1 MIYFKLEPDWL
12 WRFGLMLALLV
23 AASFIGWV
31 LQKFARTDS
40 ARQTMA
46 NVKARII
53 AWWVLCAIFALS
65 LALGGVGVVSLFALL
80 SFLALREFITL
91 MPTYKADHRTLLL
104 TFFVITPLQYY
115 LISIAWYGLFSIFI
129 PVYAFLVIPSRNA
142 IAGDST
148 HLLARTPHVH

>member
-1 MIYFKLEPDWL
+1 MIYFNLDPDLLWL
-12 WRFGLMLALLV
+12 FGLMLALLV
-23 AASFIGWV
+23 AASFIGFV

-40 ARQTMA
+40 ARRTMA

-65 LALGGVGVVSLFALL
+65 LALGGGAVVGLFALL

-115 LISIAWYGLFSIFI
+115 LISIAWYGLFSILI
-129 PVYAFLVIPSRNA
+129 PVYAFLVIPARNA
-142 IAGDST
+142 IAGET
-148 HLLARTPHVH
+148 KHFLERTAQ

>member
-1 MIYFKLEPDWL
+1 MVA
-12 WRFGLMLALLV
+12 RLV
-23 AASFIGWV
+23 AASFIGLV
-31 LQKFARTDS
+31 LQEFARTDS
-40 ARQTMA
+40 ARRTMA
-46 NVKARII
+46 NVKARIV

-115 LISIAWYGLFSIFI
+115 LISIACSGLFGILM
-129 PVYAFLVIPSRNA
+129 PLCAFLVIPVRN
-142 IAGDST
+142 
-148 HLLARTPHVH
+148 

>member
-31 LQKFARTDS
+31 LQRFARTDS

-65 LALGGVGVVSLFALL
+65 LALGGVGVDSLFALL
-80 SFLALREFITL
+80 SFLELRELITL
-91 MPTYKADHRTLLL
+91 MPTYKADHRKLLL
-104 TFFVITPLQYY
+104 PFFVIPPLRYY
-115 LISIAWYGLFSIFI
+115 LISIACVSLLIIRQYG
-129 PVYAFLVIPSRNA
+129 
-142 IAGDST
+142 
-148 HLLARTPHVH
+148 